1 MLQIKS
7 SFSVSINN
15 EMLYYLVLVEMGR
28 EVSQCVTNITELGDL
43 GRAEVSTGA
52 RSKCHIVK
60 PSRRHCVLEHTFIS
74 AIIKRKHCEFIC
86 LQQI

>member
-7 SFSVSINN
+7 SFSVSIFYN

-52 RSKCHIVK
+52 RSKCHIV
-60 PSRRHCVLEHTFIS
+60 
-74 AIIKRKHCEFIC
+74 
-86 LQQI
+86 